1 MKKPCLPQDEE
12 SRLKA
17 LRSLNILDT
26 PPEERFDRYTRMAKR
41 MFGVP
46 IALVSLVD
54 ENRQWFKSCFGLP
67 VRETPRDIS
76 FCGHAILG
84 KEVFVIPDAL
94 QDERF
99 ADNPLVTEEPHI
111 RFYAGCPLSSIDGSK
126 LGTLCIIDRE
136 PRQFTPEDIDTLSD
150 LAAMVERELAT
161 LEIATVDEL
170 TGITNRRGFMS
181 LAKYILNL
189 CTREKLPAT
198 LAFMDLNGFKPIN
211 DTYGHAE
218 GDRALIEFSNELKRG
233 LRNSD
238 LFARLGGDEFTILL
252 ANTTCDDAE
261 LVIKKL
267 SQSLKNYYD
276 NSDHPYELTFSYG
289 IVEFNPQTHQ
299 SIEELL
305 HEGDALM
312 YQKKRKTKA

>member
-1 MKKPCLPQDEE
+1 MKKPDIPQNEQ

-17 LRSLNILDT
+17 LRSLDILDT

-67 VRETPRDIS
+67 VSETPRDIS

-126 LGTLCIIDRE
+126 LGTLCIIDQE
-136 PRQFTPEDIDTLSD
+136 PREFTEEDIDTLHD
-150 LAAMVERELAT
+150 LASMVEQELAA
-161 LEIATVDEL
+161 LEMATVDEL

-181 LAKYILNL
+181 LAQYILNL
-189 CTREKLPAT
+189 CIREKLPAT
-198 LAFMDLNGFKPIN
+198 LAFMDLNEFKPIN

-218 GDRALIEFSNELKRG
+218 GDRALIEFSNELKG
-233 LRNSD
+233 SLRNSD

-261 LVIKKL
+261 LVIRKL
-267 SQSLKNYYD
+267 SKSLKDYYN

-289 IVEFNPQTHQ
+289 VVEFNPQTHQ
-299 SIEELL
+299 SIEDLL
-305 HEGDALM
+305 HEGDELM
-312 YQKKRKTKA
+312 YQRKRQTKV